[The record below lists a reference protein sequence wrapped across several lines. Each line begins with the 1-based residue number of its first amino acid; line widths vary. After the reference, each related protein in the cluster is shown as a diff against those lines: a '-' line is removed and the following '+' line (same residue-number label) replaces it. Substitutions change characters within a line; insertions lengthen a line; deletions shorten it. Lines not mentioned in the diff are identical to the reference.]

1 MIWNQSRECMSRD
14 EMNELQGRQLVK
26 LVKHM
31 YHNAEYYRM
40 KMKLLGIEPGDIQ
53 GMEDLDKLPFTTKQ
67 DLKRADWGELFA
79 VPQNE
84 IIRYQTTCIA
94 AGSEVMIGYTKND
107 LRIWKECAQRAIHTA
122 GQQNTKELQSLIQD
136 DMLWAE
142 KSALQKSA
150 VKENIICDLCRFAG
164 SWFAGACKYQKGMH
178 VQEDYFIAEILDT
191 ETQTAVAD
199 GMLGEIVFT
208 TLQKQ
213 GVPLIRFRTMNIT
226 RINHEK
232 CECGR
237 TSARIDRI
245 CARTEDIVY
254 IRGNSILL
262 YSIENALTELREIK
276 ASYIVTIN
284 KQHGLDVVEVRI
296 ESKRIQELLQSD
308 NGESV
313 KQRVEAV
320 VGKIIGMKPKV
331 YIHEGEMTRL
341 YNRRKVIIID
351 ERRF

>member
-122 GQQNTKELQSLIQD
+122 GQQNP
-136 DMLWAE
+136 
-142 KSALQKSA
+142 
-150 VKENIICDLCRFAG
+150 
-164 SWFAGACKYQKGMH
+164 GACPSG
-178 VQEDYFIAEILDT
+178 T
-191 ETQTAVAD
+191 
-199 GMLGEIVFT
+199 
-208 TLQKQ
+208 
-213 GVPLIRFRTMNIT
+213 P
-226 RINHEK
+226 
-232 CECGR
+232 GR
-237 TSARIDRI
+237 
-245 CARTEDIVY
+245 E
-254 IRGNSILL
+254 
-262 YSIENALTELREIK
+262 
-276 ASYIVTIN
+276 
-284 KQHGLDVVEVRI
+284 
-296 ESKRIQELLQSD
+296 
-308 NGESV
+308 
-313 KQRVEAV
+313 
-320 VGKIIGMKPKV
+320 
-331 YIHEGEMTRL
+331 
-341 YNRRKVIIID
+341 
-351 ERRF
+351 